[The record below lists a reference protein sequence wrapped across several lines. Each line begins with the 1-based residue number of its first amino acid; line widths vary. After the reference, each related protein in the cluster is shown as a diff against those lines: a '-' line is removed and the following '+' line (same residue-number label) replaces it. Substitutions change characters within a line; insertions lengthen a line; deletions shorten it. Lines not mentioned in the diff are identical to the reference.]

1 MKSKGLSWYDVVN
14 GISVLAT
21 KIAVVKLSLV
31 QRIERRLLLL

>member
-1 MKSKGLSWYDVVN
+1 MKLKGLSWYDVVY